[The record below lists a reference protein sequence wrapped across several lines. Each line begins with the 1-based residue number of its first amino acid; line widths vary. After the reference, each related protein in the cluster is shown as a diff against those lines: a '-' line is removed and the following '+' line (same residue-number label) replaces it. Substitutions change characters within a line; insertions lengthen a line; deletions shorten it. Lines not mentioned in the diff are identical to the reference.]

1 MSLIHNTAAPSVS
14 QHMTGFNADTKGSE
28 EEVNRLCQLYPEI
41 ASWQP
46 ALIAGAW
53 HQWCVENQLQPIV
66 PEKRDEAFPLYLVR
80 LIRKRMEEMNAWR

>member
-14 QHMTGFNADTKGSE
+14 QHMIGFNADTKGSE
-28 EEVNRLCQLYPEI
+28 EEANRLCQLYPEI

-53 HQWCVENQLQPIV
+53 HQWCANNQRQPIA
-66 PEKRDEAFPLYLVR
+66 PDERDEAFPMYLVR
-80 LIRKRMEEMNAWR
+80 LIRNRMEEMNAWR